1 MHMKTTDAA
10 VERLARLQSILQT
23 LVEFDETF
31 QFDEAW
37 ERIIRDAVHLMR
49 ATRGTLFLVDR
60 DRNRLLPRVWYG
72 QPWSGT
78 GRPRGYERG
87 EGIAG
92 RVWLT
97 GEPIN
102 SPDVREDSRF
112 RRSHDPRWATELRSL
127 LCVPIRAR
135 ERVIGVIAVDS
146 IEENAF
152 HEDDEHLLTTLARH
166 VASGFEKAKLYQGL
180 SDLRTIGDRLNKMGP
195 RAEYNQTL
203 RTIVEKAIQVVAA
216 GASSAGEAA
225 AVIYAYNAQH
235 ETFDRTSRVAAG
247 WRPADSQ
254 DDFPRADGL
263 GRRAVQFRRRV
274 LSYEEDGITIHPA
287 QQAQGAAAVVSYPLI
302 AADQVLGVLYVT
314 LRDERRFTRHELM
327 LLDNFVNQAALALHY
342 TQQIEDANRVLARKV
357 YELEQLRRAD
367 TIISRRPHLDEALAE
382 ILNIALDMTGARYGS
397 FRLYDRNCDGLALV
411 ATAGLTPTEELKKPL
426 PLDRSSIM
434 GRAVLERRPIRIDDV
449 QQPPWTTVYRPL
461 LSDPPMRSELVVP
474 LFSAGGGLEG
484 VLNIEAPRVAAF
496 NEDDQRLLNGL
507 ATQAVIAIQEIK
519 LLDTMAELTEAT
531 LTHSK
536 SELFDLAI
544 RRACELINSPLGAI
558 WRLTERNGRHVLYL
572 QAASGGH
579 QRGDFLPLYDS
590 LTGLAVLERAP
601 ITSTDIQNEELFHY
615 VELAREQGWQ
625 SALIVPLLA
634 RDGEPI
640 GAFSI
645 YTTDERTFSD
655 WDKRLLS
662 VLANHAAIAIRDAE
676 ILESLREARERQAV
690 TEAFAA
696 VGDIAAN
703 LLHRLNNQI
712 GTIPVRVQGIEAKCR
727 EELQNEYLAKNLAS
741 ISDSARAAMN
751 TVRETLRH
759 LRPIE
764 VAPVNVSDALL
775 DALREVQVP
784 PTIRLHT
791 SRLEQLPPVRAGQPQ
806 LSLVFVNLLEN
817 AVDAMEEG
825 GDIYVEADM
834 NMEADMDDEWATI
847 QVRDNGPGIPEAV
860 QKQIFELDF
869 STADGDRKLG
879 FGLWWVRTLLHR
891 FGGTIDLES
900 EEGAGCTFSIKLPV
914 WRESE

>member
-1 MHMKTTDAA
+1 MHATDSA
-10 VERLARLQSILQT
+10 VERLDRLQSILQT

-78 GRPRGYERG
+78 GRPRGYDRG

-97 GEPIN
+97 GNAIN
-102 SPDVREDSRF
+102 CCDVRYDDRF
-112 RRSHDPRWATELRSL
+112 RRSNDPRWAADLRSL

-135 ERVIGVIAVDS
+135 ERIIGVIAVDS
-146 IEENAF
+146 TEEGAF
-152 HEDDEHLLTTLARH
+152 YEDDEHLLTTLARH
-166 VASGFEKAKLYQGL
+166 VASAFEKAKLYQGL
-180 SDLRTIGDRLNKMGP
+180 SDLRVIGERLNKMGP
-195 RAEYNQTL
+195 SAEYNHTL

-225 AVIYAYNAQH
+225 AVVYGYDPQRG
-235 ETFDRTSRVAAG
+235 TFDRSSRVAAG
-247 WRPADSQ
+247 WRPADSR
-254 DDFPRADGL
+254 DDFPRSNGL
-263 GRRAVQFRRRV
+263 GQRAVEQRRRI
-274 LSYEEDGITIHPA
+274 LSYEEDEVSIHPA
-287 QQAQGAAAVVSYPLI
+287 QHAQGASAVVCYPLI
-302 AADQVLGVLYVT
+302 ATERVLGVLYVT
-314 LRDERRFTRHELM
+314 LRDERRFTTHELM
-327 LLDNFVNQAALALHY
+327 LLDNFVNQAALALHH

-367 TIISRRPHLDEALAE
+367 TIISRRPHLDEALDE

-397 FRLYDRNCDGLALV
+397 FRLYDRTIEGLRLA
-411 ATAGLTPTEELKKPL
+411 ATAGLTPTKELKKPL
-426 PLDRSSIM
+426 PVDDTSIM
-434 GRAVLERRPIRIDDV
+434 GRAVMEREPIRIDDV
-449 QQPPWTTVYRPL
+449 QQPPWKEIYRPL
-461 LSDPPMRSELVVP
+461 LSNPPMRSELVVP

-496 NEDDQRLLNGL
+496 SEDDQRLLQSL

-536 SELFDLAI
+536 PELFGLII
-544 RRACELINSPLGAI
+544 RRACELINAPLGAI
-558 WRLTERNGRHVLYL
+558 WRLTQQDESEVLIL

-579 QRGDFLPLYDS
+579 QRGDSLPLRDS
-590 LTGLAVLERAP
+590 LTGLAVMDRAP
-601 ITSTDIQNEELFHY
+601 VTSDDIQREEHFY
-615 VELAREQGWQ
+615 NVELAQDQGWQ

-634 RDGEPI
+634 RDDEPI

-645 YTTDERTFSD
+645 YTTDKRTFSD

-676 ILESLREARERQAV
+676 ILESLRVARERQAI
-690 TEAFAA
+690 TETFAA
-696 VGDIAAN
+696 VGDVAAN

-712 GTIPVRVQGIEAKCR
+712 GTIPVRVQAIEAKCG
-727 EELQNEYLAKNLAS
+727 EELQNEYLANNLAS
-741 ISDSARAAMN
+741 IEERARAAMN

-764 VAPVNVSDALL
+764 VAPVHVGETLVN
-775 DALREVQVP
+775 ALRE
-784 PTIRLHT
+784 IRLPPEVQLHT
-791 SRLEQLPPVRAGQPQ
+791 DGLDALPPVRAGQPQ
-806 LSLVFVNLLEN
+806 LALVFVNLLEN
-817 AVDAMEEG
+817 AVEAMDEH
-825 GDIYVEADM
+825 GDIYITA
-834 NMEADMDDEWATI
+834 NTSDEWSTI
-847 QVRDNGPGIPEAV
+847 TVRDNGPGISATV
-860 QKQIFELDF
+860 QNRIFELDF
-869 STADGDRKLG
+869 STSNAERKLG
-879 FGLWWVRTLLHR
+879 FGLWWVRTMLHR
-891 FGGTIDLES
+891 FGGDIDVES
-900 EEGAGCTFSIKLPV
+900 TEGEGTAFHIKLPL
-914 WRESE
+914 WRDDE